1 VEAVLQRSANG
12 SASDAATS
20 MVARVALI
28 MNSFDDPGQLLR
40 LDQVVIRTG
49 LPRSSV
55 HRILTQL
62 HASGLLQHRADG
74 YRLAAPS
81 LPVTRM
87 VDHSKLRGV
96 ASRVLDRLQADTGL
110 VVHLGVLLGADVV
123 YLDKVSG
130 GSGTVVP
137 TRVAGHTPAHASA
150 LGKAMLAL
158 LAAEEVDSI
167 VGDPLRKCTPATI
180 ADLPTLHQELARIR
194 SRHGLA
200 YDDQELA
207 VGLSSVAA
215 PIAMADGELAGLSLT
230 GAVPIHRL
238 QRMAPFLTRAA
249 RGISERIGS
258 TEFALARNQADSVTV
273 TDDMLSRVLRT
284 LSSDDWV

>member
-1 VEAVLQRSANG
+1 MQRSAGG
-12 SASDAATS
+12 SASEVATS
-20 MVARVALI
+20 MVARVAVI
-28 MNSFDDPGQLLR
+28 MNAFDEPGKLLR
-40 LDQVVIRTG
+40 LDQVVTRTG

-62 HASGLLQHRADG
+62 HTAGLLQHRPDG
-74 YRLAAPS
+74 YCLAASS

-87 VDHSKLRGV
+87 VDHSQLRGV
-96 ASRVLDRLQADTGL
+96 ASHVLDRLHTDTGL
-110 VVHLGVLLGADVV
+110 VVHLGVLLGAEVV

-158 LAAEEVDSI
+158 LPAEEVDAI
-167 VGDPLRKCTPATI
+167 VADPLRKCTPATI

-200 YDDQELA
+200 YDDGELA

-215 PIAMADGELAGLSLT
+215 PIRIADGQLAGLSLT

-238 QRMAPFLTRAA
+238 HRMAPFLTRAA
-249 RGISERIGS
+249 RGISEHVGS
-258 TEFALARNQADSVTV
+258 GGFTRVQSDAVTV

>member
-1 VEAVLQRSANG
+1 
-12 SASDAATS
+12 

-28 MNSFDDPGQLLR
+28 MNSFDDPAKLLR
-40 LDQVVIRTG
+40 LDQIVVRTG

-62 HASGLLQHRADG
+62 HEAGLLQHRQDG
-74 YRLAAPS
+74 YRLAASS
-81 LPVTRM
+81 LPVHRM
-87 VDHSKLRGV
+87 VDHSQLRGV

-130 GSGTVVP
+130 SAGTVVP

-158 LAAEEVDSI
+158 LPAEEVDTT
-167 VGDPLRKCTPATI
+167 VGGTPRKCTPATI

-207 VGLSSVAA
+207 IGLSSVAA
-215 PIAMADGELAGLSLT
+215 PIRLADGELAGLSLT
-230 GAVPIHRL
+230 GTVSIPRL
-238 QRMAPFLTRAA
+238 QRLAPFLTRAA
-249 RGISERIGS
+249 RGISEHVGS
-258 TEFALARNQADSVTV
+258 TGSASARSHADTVTV

>member
-1 VEAVLQRSANG
+1 
-12 SASDAATS
+12 

-28 MNSFDDPGQLLR
+28 MKAFDQAGTVLR

-62 HASGLLQHRADG
+62 HTAGLLQHRREG
-74 YRLAAPS
+74 YRLAASP
-81 LPVTRM
+81 LPAVT
-87 VDHSKLRGV
+87 HSQLRGV
-96 ASRVLDRLQADTGL
+96 ASPVLERLHADTGL
-110 VVHLGVLLGADVV
+110 VVHLGVLMGADVV

-130 GSGTVVP
+130 SSGVAVP

-150 LGKAMLAL
+150 LGKAMLAR
-158 LAAEEVDSI
+158 LAAEDVDTI
-167 VGDPLRKCTPATI
+167 VADPLRKCTPATI
-180 ADLPTLHQELARIR
+180 ADRATLHQELARIR

-215 PIAMADGELAGLSLT
+215 PIPMADGECAGLSLT
-230 GAVPIHRL
+230 GALPAHRL
-238 QRMAPFLTRAA
+238 QRTAPFLTRAA
-249 RGISERIGS
+249 RGISERVSG
-258 TEFALARNQADSVTV
+258 TGAAPARTPADAATV

>member
-1 VEAVLQRSANG
+1 
-12 SASDAATS
+12 

-28 MNSFDDPGQLLR
+28 MKAFDHAGKVLR

-62 HASGLLQHRADG
+62 HAAGLLQHRREG
-74 YRLAAPS
+74 YYIAASP
-81 LPVTRM
+81 LPATGM
-87 VDHSKLRGV
+87 AAHSQLRGA
-96 ASRVLDRLQADTGL
+96 ASPVLERLHADTAL
-110 VVHLGVLLGADVV
+110 VVHLGVLVGADVV

-130 GSGTVVP
+130 GSGVAVP

-150 LGKAMLAL
+150 LGKAMLARIP
-158 LAAEEVDSI
+158 AEEVDTI

-180 ADLPTLHQELARIR
+180 ADRPTLHQELARIR

-215 PIAMADGELAGLSLT
+215 PIPMADGECAGLSLT
-230 GAVPIHRL
+230 GALPAHRL
-238 QRMAPFLTRAA
+238 QRTAPFLTRAA
-249 RGISERIGS
+249 RGISDRIRS
-258 TEFALARNQADSVTV
+258 TGATPARSSADPATV

>member
-1 VEAVLQRSANG
+1 MNG
-12 SASDAATS
+12 SASDAPTS

-28 MNSFDDPGQLLR
+28 MNSFDRVGKLLH
-40 LDQVVIRTG
+40 LDQVVTRTG
-49 LPRSSV
+49 LPRSSA

-62 HASGLLQHRADG
+62 HSAGLLQHRPDG
-74 YRLAAPS
+74 YCLAASP

-87 VDHSKLRGV
+87 LDHSVLRGV
-96 ASRVLDRLQADTGL
+96 ASPVLERLHADTSL

-130 GSGTVVP
+130 GSGVAVP
-137 TRVAGHTPAHASA
+137 TRVAGRTPAHASA
-150 LGKAMLAL
+150 LGKAMLAQL
-158 LAAEEVDSI
+158 PAEEVDAI
-167 VGDPLRKCTPATI
+167 LVDPLRKCTPATI
-180 ADLPTLHQELARIR
+180 ADLPTLHQAMARIR

-215 PIAMADGELAGLSLT
+215 PIRIADDGLAGLSLT
-230 GAVPIHRL
+230 GAVPAQRL

-249 RGISERIGS
+249 KGIAERIGS
-258 TEFALARNQADSVTV
+258 TSSASVGDQVETPTI

>member
-1 VEAVLQRSANG
+1 MQRSATD
-12 SASDAATS
+12 STSETATS

-28 MNSFDDPGQLLR
+28 MNSFNEPGKSLR
-40 LDQVVIRTG
+40 LDQVVTRTG

-62 HASGLLQHRADG
+62 HAASLLHRRPDG
-74 YRLAAPS
+74 YCLAAS
-81 LPVTRM
+81 TLPVTRAD
-87 VDHSKLRGV
+87 DHSQLRGV
-96 ASRVLDRLQADTGL
+96 ASRVLDRLHADTAL
-110 VVHLGVLLGADVV
+110 AVHLGVLLGADVV
-123 YLDKVSG
+123 YLDNVSG
-130 GSGTVVP
+130 GSAAVLP
-137 TRVAGHTPAHASA
+137 TRVAGRTPAHASA

-158 LAAEEVDSI
+158 LPAEEVDAI
-167 VGDPLRKCTPATI
+167 VAEPLRKCTPATI

-200 YDDQELA
+200 YDDQELV

-215 PIAMADGELAGLSLT
+215 PIRMTDGRLAGLSLS

-249 RGISERIGS
+249 RGISQHIGS
-258 TEFALARNQADSVTV
+258 TGVTPAHNHADPVAV